1 MFPRGF
7 RRPKRAKAKVFLKLS
22 GKKGVF
28 AGLPWLRS
36 SVALGS
42 CSGLPLGFR
51 PHSPPT

>member
-1 MFPRGF
+1 MFPREF
-7 RRPKRAKAKVFLKLS
+7 RRPKRAKTKIFLKLS

-42 CSGLPLGFR
+42 WSGLPWGFR
-51 PHSPPT
+51 SDSPPT